1 MTVRKPFCK
10 DLYSTYDNT
19 AKAALIT
26 ILKADGHTI
35 EQVEE
40 NYYADVVS
48 VKDGVT
54 YHNEAEVKRAWGDE
68 WPTSWTDIRIPERK
82 SRLLKK
88 YKGNVNFYVFNNDL
102 SQCWHIKGAQL
113 TEESLAVANGF
124 NILRGEKF
132 FHVPYKEAELI
143 GGN

>member
-35 EQVEE
+35 ELVEE

-54 YHNEAEVKRAWGDE
+54 
-68 WPTSWTDIRIPERK
+68 
-82 SRLLKK
+82 
-88 YKGNVNFYVFNNDL
+88 
-102 SQCWHIKGAQL
+102 
-113 TEESLAVANGF
+113 
-124 NILRGEKF
+124 
-132 FHVPYKEAELI
+132 
-143 GGN
+143 